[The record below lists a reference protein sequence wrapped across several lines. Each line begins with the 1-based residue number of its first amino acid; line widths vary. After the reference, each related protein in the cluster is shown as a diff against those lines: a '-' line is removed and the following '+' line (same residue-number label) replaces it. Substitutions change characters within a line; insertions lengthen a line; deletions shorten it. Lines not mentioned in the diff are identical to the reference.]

1 MDYLN
6 RMHKNALTVELKES
20 LDDEIWQ
27 PTDIPTEYYDSL
39 HYLITGE
46 SLNLRS
52 TFVLKKETEQ
62 GPTETSLLSYTTLVS

>member
-20 LDDEIWQ
+20 IDEEIWQ

-52 TFVLKKETEQ
+52 N
-62 GPTETSLLSYTTLVS
+62 